1 MANVSSLTVNFI
13 AQTARF
19 ENGVK
24 KAKAELGSF
33 GKVAEKAFKGAA
45 AGVAVMTGALTLLV
59 KQSLQVA
66 DEQRK
71 IARAL
76 ETSQGTVAAL
86 GLAAE
91 LSGVQQEKMFAAL
104 KRGQKSITDA
114 RNGMVQQKRAIDAL
128 GLSIDDLLKLP
139 IEQQFSTLLSS
150 LSKVENATERAG
162 IGFYIFGEQGANL
175 VDQLA
180 LGEDG
185 FDGFIKKVNE
195 FGIALTEKQTKA
207 IEDAND
213 SVSLMNKAFAG
224 LGNQLAARVAPVMQD
239 VAEAITSITVRVTQ
253 AIPQFLAWASSILG
267 VRRELESLTLA
278 DLNAEILQ
286 ADSDL
291 NDAIGSLKAQQKL
304 IADRGGAIAGSSE
317 DQLLKSLQTQVEEL
331 SRRYNDLIAARRKL
345 KAEGEILVPETGEAT
360 TRTKATTRDTPDK
373 AIFAELEKNLKLFD
387 DFEAKATK
395 AFDAT
400 RTPAEALR
408 IAMEDIR
415 EQVLLNPFFN
425 DELAQ
430 RSAQEAVDKYLA
442 EMERLK
448 AEQEKTQAQV
458 SEFALQAA
466 RNMQDIFADFFTS
479 WDDGLDGMLKSFA
492 DMLRKMVAQLLA
504 SKLLD
509 YIGGLFGVVGLGSGK
524 PTASPRAHGGV
535 AQGGRPLTVGE
546 YGREIFTPGATG
558 AVRPLGA
565 VTINSTLNVNGSGS
579 MSPGELIPILEE
591 NNRKLKAELLDEFDR
606 GAFA

>member
-1 MANVSSLTVNFI
+1 
-13 AQTARF
+13 
-19 ENGVK
+19 
-24 KAKAELGSF
+24 
-33 GKVAEKAFKGAA
+33 
-45 AGVAVMTGALTLLV
+45 
-59 KQSLQVA
+59 
-66 DEQRK
+66 
-71 IARAL
+71 
-76 ETSQGTVAAL
+76 
-86 GLAAE
+86 
-91 LSGVQQEKMFAAL
+91 
-104 KRGQKSITDA
+104 
-114 RNGMVQQKRAIDAL
+114 
-128 GLSIDDLLKLP
+128 
-139 IEQQFSTLLSS
+139 
-150 LSKVENATERAG
+150 
-162 IGFYIFGEQGANL
+162 
-175 VDQLA
+175 
-180 LGEDG
+180 
-185 FDGFIKKVNE
+185 
-195 FGIALTEKQTKA
+195 
-207 IEDAND
+207 
-213 SVSLMNKAFAG
+213 
-224 LGNQLAARVAPVMQD
+224 
-239 VAEAITSITVRVTQ
+239 
-253 AIPQFLAWASSILG
+253 
-267 VRRELESLTLA
+267 
-278 DLNAEILQ
+278 
-286 ADSDL
+286 
-291 NDAIGSLKAQQKL
+291 
-304 IADRGGAIAGSSE
+304 
-317 DQLLKSLQTQVEEL
+317 
-331 SRRYNDLIAARRKL
+331 
-345 KAEGEILVPETGEAT
+345 
-360 TRTKATTRDTPDK
+360 
-373 AIFAELEKNLKLFD
+373 
-387 DFEAKATK
+387 
-395 AFDAT
+395 
-400 RTPAEALR
+400 
-408 IAMEDIR
+408 MEDIR